1 MSRESS
7 SLNHF
12 KSSRLKF
19 KGDVFSLWENVLF
32 FLCFFSSTKYLLL
45 CVYLG
50 KRGRLSKADLDT
62 GWSKDDERQ
71 CSLCQKYG
79 DLKSNVNNSQNIKI
93 EWFTEECK
101 PNSLIFVNSPFSLI
115 NFMLDCVVS
124 FLRKQAGY
132 CIWARMNGLMSTA
145 ACGLQKFLKRTMAL
159 CCMYTALSQG
169 GVWWLVVI
177 TLINWKLLKICRVE
191 PDQSL
196 SFYCN
201 YVNPNFILHSSL
213 SLTPIVF
220 SDVNVAI
227 SRVPLWAAVW
237 HLVKATTTSCAP
249 APVSVS
255 SRMIKRSTA
264 INTDISSVA
273 G

>member
-1 MSRESS
+1 MDLVYE
-7 SLNHF
+7 
-12 KSSRLKF
+12 KM
-19 KGDVFSLWENVLF
+19 F
-32 FLCFFSSTKYLLL
+32 FFFCFFSSTKYLLL

-101 PNSLIFVNSPFSLI
+101 HNSLIFVNSPFSLI

-169 GVWWLVVI
+169 
-177 TLINWKLLKICRVE
+177 
-191 PDQSL
+191 
-196 SFYCN
+196 
-201 YVNPNFILHSSL
+201 
-213 SLTPIVF
+213 
-220 SDVNVAI
+220 DV
-227 SRVPLWAAVW
+227 
-237 HLVKATTTSCAP
+237 
-249 APVSVS
+249 
-255 SRMIKRSTA
+255 
-264 INTDISSVA
+264 
-273 G
+273 